1 MKITEYPFTS
11 TLLSADVLLTDGT
24 NGTKQILASDLPYA
38 LLHLCGV
45 GAHRMIFR
53 GKNLGTSV
61 SYSQTAA
68 IQAGTFE
75 DLWLGDY
82 WEINGVK
89 WRIADFNYWK
99 GTGDTTEFT
108 ANHLVIVPDSNLAT
122 AKMNDTDI
130 TTGAYIGS
138 LMYTTNMAT
147 AKSAITT
154 AFPNVVKTHRE
165 YLTNATTNGYPSAG
179 AWTDSQIDLMNEP
192 MVFGSYIYTP
202 GSTGTDTP
210 KRYTNSATQLALF
223 RVRPDFICKPEGAAA
238 RISYWLRDVVNS
250 TSFVRVSSYGAPQD
264 TSASQSYGVRPAFA
278 IG

>member
-11 TLLSADVLLTDGT
+11 KLVSADVLLTDGT

-38 LLHLCGV
+38 LLQLCGV
-45 GAHRMIFR
+45 GAHRMLFR

-61 SYSQTAA
+61 NYTQTAA

-89 WRIADFNYWK
+89 WRIADFDYWY
-99 GTGDTTEFT
+99 GSGDTEFT
-108 ANHLVIVPDSNLAT
+108 SHHLVIVPDSNLGT
-122 AKMNDTDI
+122 AKMNDTSI
-130 TTGAYIGS
+130 TTNGYTGS
-138 LMYTTNMAT
+138 LMYTTNMT
-147 AKSAITT
+147 NAKLQIST
-154 AFPNVVKTHRE
+154 AFPNILKTHKE
-165 YLTNATTNGYPSAG
+165 YLINATSNGAPSAG
-179 AWTDSQIDLMNEP
+179 GFVDSQIDLMNEP

-202 GSTGTDTP
+202 GCTGTDTP

-223 RVRPDFICKPEGAAA
+223 RVRPEFINKPDGATA

-264 TSASQSYGVRPAFA
+264 TSATQEYGIRPAFA

>member
-11 TLLSADVLLTDGT
+11 KLVSADVLLTDGT

-45 GAHRMIFR
+45 GAHRMLFR

-61 SYSQTAA
+61 NYTQTAA

-89 WRIADFNYWK
+89 WRIADFDYWY
-99 GTGDTTEFT
+99 GSGDTEFT
-108 ANHLVIVPDSNLAT
+108 SHHLVIVPDSNLGT
-122 AKMNDTDI
+122 AKMNDTSI
-130 TTGAYIGS
+130 TTNGYTGS
-138 LMYTTNMAT
+138 LMYTTNMT
-147 AKSAITT
+147 NAKSQIST
-154 AFPNVVKTHRE
+154 AFPNILKTHKE
-165 YLTNATTNGYPSAG
+165 YLINATANGYPSAG
-179 AWTDSQIDLMNEP
+179 GFVDSQVDLMNEP

-202 GSTGTDTP
+202 GCTGTDTP

-223 RVRPDFICKPEGAAA
+223 RVRPEFINKPDGATA

-264 TSASQSYGVRPAFA
+264 TSASQEYGIRPAFA